1 MAKLSEKHPREA
13 EIAKN
18 LLAPV
23 RSAANKNF
31 PDTKGIRISA
41 QRSDELEMRICE
53 ALVEARQSGID
64 YERHGL

>member
-13 EIAKN
+13 EIAQN

-41 QRSDELEMRICE
+41 QRADELEMRICE
-53 ALVEARQSGID
+53 ALVEAFCRGV
-64 YERHGL
+64 EAP